1 MKVLVLGLA
10 SLFLVACSSDDIA
23 LITVRQVVVIPPDNM
38 FECPVVST
46 FPESSTLTDLQVAR
60 LLVQL
65 HQNNL
70 QCKSSIEAINTFLNA
85 ARTRLETPR

>member
-1 MKVLVLGLA
+1 MKLLVLGLMT
-10 SLFLVACSSDDIA
+10 LILVACDDDA
-23 LITVRQVVVIPPDNM
+23 TLVTTRQVVVMPPDNM
-38 FECPVVST
+38 FECPLVST

-70 QCKSSIEAINTFLNA
+70 QCKSSIEAINTFLNT
-85 ARTRLETPR
+85 ARDRLESSR